1 MKSEPI
7 SSYIYFGTCV
17 RYLQDVEEGWNVEGH
32 GFVLDNI
39 NAFFKCLDKFNL
51 PVTKRASYKLLEFK
65 KKLSQNDSS
74 NENPEKNV
82 DEDNEENEDTERGL
96 TLDEA
101 RNLMQ
106 IMSDI
111 RKTLDAETSGNVA
124 YIVTDKRI
132 DVNKLI
138 SNIPALMNEG
148 VFDSLP
154 IIAQYDFNDAG
165 RCIAFEIPTAA
176 AFYLLRGTEAVLR
189 EYYCHI
195 IKRKRV
201 KQLLWGPMIIHL
213 RARKSPPL
221 PSETLLN
228 HLDNIR
234 RSFRNPTQHPDKIYD
249 IQEVQ
254 DLFSLCIDVVNRMMK
269 KINE

>member
-17 RYLQDVEEGWNVEGH
+17 RYLQDVEEGWKVEGG

-39 NAFFKCLDKFNL
+39 NKFFMCLDKFNL
-51 PVTKRASYKLLEFK
+51 PVTKRASYKLVEFK
-65 KKLSQNDSS
+65 ENLTQINSS
-74 NENPEKNV
+74 NESPEGSTDDT
-82 DEDNEENEDTERGL
+82 DEDADSEHLLSFEEAN
-96 TLDEA
+96 
-101 RNLMQ
+101 NLRQ
-106 IMSDI
+106 IMSDV

-132 DVNKLI
+132 DVNKLL
-138 SNIPALMNEG
+138 SNIPALMSDG

-165 RCIAFEIPTAA
+165 KCIAFEIPTAA

-221 PSETLLN
+221 PSKTLLN

-234 RSFRNPTQHPDKIYD
+234 HSFRNPTQHPDKIYD